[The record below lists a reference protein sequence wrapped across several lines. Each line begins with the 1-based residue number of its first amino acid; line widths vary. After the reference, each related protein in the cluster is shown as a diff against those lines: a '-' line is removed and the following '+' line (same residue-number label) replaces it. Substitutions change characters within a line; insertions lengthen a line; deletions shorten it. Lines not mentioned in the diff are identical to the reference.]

1 MRTTILQVTTRIL
14 IPIFFMYSLY
24 LLFRGHDSPGGGF
37 IAALVV
43 SIGLVFHM
51 IAFGVSSTQR
61 IYRIDTMKLI
71 AIGLLL
77 SFIAAILPMLMGK
90 GFFQAIWT
98 NVRIIGLGTISSV
111 MLFDIG
117 VYLTVIGAIL
127 KIVFAIFKE

>member
-14 IPIFFMYSLY
+14 IPIFFIYSLY

-61 IYRIDTMKLI
+61 IYRIDTMKFI
-71 AIGLLL
+71 AIGLLI
-77 SFIAAILPMLMGK
+77 SFIAATLPMLMGK

-98 NVRIIGLGTISSV
+98 NVKIIGLGTISSV

-117 VYLTVIGAIL
+117 VYLTVVGAIL
-127 KIVFAIFKE
+127 KIAFAIFKE

>member
-14 IPIFFMYSLY
+14 IPIFFVYSLY

-51 IAFGVSSTQR
+51 IAFGVSNTQR
-61 IYRIDTMKLI
+61 IYRIDTMKFI

-77 SFIAAILPMLMGK
+77 SFIAATLPMLMGK

-98 NVRIIGLGTISSV
+98 NVKIIGLGTISSV

-117 VYLTVIGAIL
+117 VYLTVVGAIL
-127 KIVFAIFKE
+127 KIAFAIFKE

>member
-1 MRTTILQVTTRIL
+1 MRTIILQVTTRIL
-14 IPIFFMYSLY
+14 IPVFFMYSLY

-61 IYRIDTMKLI
+61 IYRIDTMKFI

-77 SFIAAILPMLMGK
+77 SFIAATLSMLIGK

-98 NVRIIGLGTISSV
+98 NVKIIGLGTISSV

-117 VYLTVIGAIL
+117 VYLTVVGAIL
-127 KIVFAIFKE
+127 KIAFAIFKE